1 MKIDSLFISDVH
13 LGSRGS
19 NSNELIEVLKKYE
32 PENIFIIGDFIDGW
46 LLRRRWYWN
55 KNFTLLIR
63 KLILL
68 SVKGVNIVYVTGNH
82 DEFLRE
88 FTPFRFNENIVIVDE
103 YIWDQYYISHGDLYD
118 GVVKLKWLGKLGGI
132 GYELAILIDR
142 LLKKIGFKRS
152 FSKWVK
158 TTVKDAVKFVTNFE
172 NQLSFQAKQ
181 RNCVGVICGHI
192 HTPVIKDVII
202 GDKVIQYINCGDWI
216 ENNSYIVYNDG
227 NFKIEY
233 FT

>member
-88 FTPFRFNENIVIVDE
+88 FTPFRFNENVVIVDE
-103 YIWDQYYISHGDLYD
+103 YIWNQYYISHGDLYD

-142 LLKKIGFKRS
+142 FLKKIGLKRS

-192 HTPVIKDVII
+192 HTPVIKDVVI

-216 ENNSYIVYNDG
+216 ENNSYIVYNDEK
-227 NFKIEY
+227 FKIEY

>member
-142 LLKKIGFKRS
+142 LLKKIGFKQS

-227 NFKIEY
+227 KFKIEY

>member
-142 LLKKIGFKRS
+142 FLKKIGLKRS

-227 NFKIEY
+227 KFKIEY

>member
-158 TTVKDAVKFVTNFE
+158 TTVKDAVKFLTNFE

-227 NFKIEY
+227 KFKIEY

>member
-68 SVKGVNIVYVTGNH
+68 SVKGVNIVYITGNH

-227 NFKIEY
+227 KFKIEY

>member
-1 MKIDSLFISDVH
+1 MDSNDFCLTVDI
-13 LGSRGS
+13 GR
-19 NSNELIEVLKKYE
+19 
-32 PENIFIIGDFIDGW
+32 NINDPGW
-46 LLRRRWYWN
+46 KEYRDR
-55 KNFTLLIR
+55 
-63 KLILL
+63 LL

-152 FSKWVK
+152 FSKWIK

-227 NFKIEY
+227 KFKIEY

>member
-192 HTPVIKDVII
+192 HTPVIKDVVI

-216 ENNSYIVYNDG
+216 ENNSYIVYNDEK
-227 NFKIEY
+227 FKIEY

>member
-19 NSNELIEVLKKYE
+19 NSNKLIEVLKKYE

-55 KNFTLLIR
+55 NNFTLLIR

-158 TTVKDAVKFVTNFE
+158 TTVKDAIKFVTNFE

-227 NFKIEY
+227 KFKIEY

>member
-227 NFKIEY
+227 KFKIEY

>member
-88 FTPFRFNENIVIVDE
+88 FTPFRFNENVVIVDE
-103 YIWDQYYISHGDLYD
+103 YIWNQYYISHGDLYD

-142 LLKKIGFKRS
+142 FLKKIGLKRS

-158 TTVKDAVKFVTNFE
+158 TTVKDAIKFVTNFE

-192 HTPVIKDVII
+192 HTPVIKDVVI

-216 ENNSYIVYNDG
+216 ENNSYIVYNDEK
-227 NFKIEY
+227 FKIEY